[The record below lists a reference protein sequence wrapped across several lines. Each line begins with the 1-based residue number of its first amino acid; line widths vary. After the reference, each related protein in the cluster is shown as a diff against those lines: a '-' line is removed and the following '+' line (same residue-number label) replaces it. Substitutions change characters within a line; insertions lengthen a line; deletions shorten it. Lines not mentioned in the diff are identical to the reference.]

1 MKTKGCVITI
11 AQQKGEAG
19 KTTLAIHLAVALSQ
33 KRNKVAIIDA
43 DPQSSLQNW
52 YNIRAER
59 FGEDYTGVYF
69 SSIAGW
75 KINTELPKLKREF
88 DYIIVD
94 SPPHIETDAK
104 SAIRAADL
112 VLIPLQPSPADLW
125 ATKATTALAKAEGIP
140 CYLLLNR
147 VPHNSKFVDNVYK
160 EHKNVLRAKLG
171 NRVAFVS
178 CLSEGK
184 CVTET
189 QPKSVAAEDIKALV
203 SELSSI
209 LNAIEKPNKAAA

>member
-1 MKTKGCVITI
+1 MKTRGYVITV
-11 AQQKGEAG
+11 AQQKGGAG

-33 KRNKVAIIDA
+33 KRNKVAIIDI
-43 DPQSSLQNW
+43 DPQGSLQNW
-52 YNIRAER
+52 YNIRAKR

-75 KINTELPKLKREF
+75 KIHTELVTMKEEY

-104 SAIRAADL
+104 SAISAANL

-125 ATKATTALAKAEGIP
+125 ATKATVDLAKSANVAS
-140 CYLLLNR
+140 CLVLNR
-147 VPHNSKFVDNVYK
+147 VPYNSKFVDTIFK
-160 EHKNVLRAKLG
+160 EYNNVLKTKLG
-171 NRVAFVS
+171 NRVAFIS

-189 QPKSVAAEDIKALV
+189 QPRSPAAEDIKSLV
-203 SELSSI
+203 TEISSV
-209 LNAIEKPNKAAA
+209 LNSTKKTDKAAA

>member
-1 MKTKGCVITI
+1 MKTRGYVITV
-11 AQQKGEAG
+11 AQQKGGAG
-19 KTTLAIHLAVALSQ
+19 KTTLAIHLAVALAQ
-33 KRNKVAIIDA
+33 KRNKVAIVDV
-43 DPQSSLQNW
+43 DPQGSLQNW

-75 KINTELPKLKREF
+75 KINTELSTLKREY

-104 SAIRAADL
+104 SVIRAADL
-112 VLIPLQPSPADLW
+112 VLVPLQPSPADLW
-125 ATKATTALAKAEGIP
+125 ATTATTNLAKAENIP

-147 VPHNSKFVDNVYK
+147 VPHNSKFADNVYK
-160 EHKNVLRAKLG
+160 EHKNTLKTKLG
-171 NRVAFVS
+171 NRVAFAS

-189 QPKSVAAEDIKALV
+189 QPKSAAAEDIKALV
-203 SELSSI
+203 TEISSI
-209 LNAIEKPNKAAA
+209 LNAIKKPGKVAA